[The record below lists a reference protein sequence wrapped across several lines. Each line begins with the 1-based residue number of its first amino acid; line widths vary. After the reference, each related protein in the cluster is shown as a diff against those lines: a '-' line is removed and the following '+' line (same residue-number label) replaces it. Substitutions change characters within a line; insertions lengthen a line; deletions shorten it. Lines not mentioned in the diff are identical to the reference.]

1 MSGAGKDTDRYAE
14 LVDRLFCRKA
24 TASYGPYKRIDEP
37 VVVLQDR
44 LMRVRMQTPGD
55 DYETFEMS
63 LFADIHKFA
72 GELWEHEVRSLL
84 RLQALNHPALPE
96 ITDGSFDATESIA
109 FTMTKENGSPLDID
123 WAVSWAQEHRIAAFE
138 QFSVLVD
145 ALSQL
150 HGSGILHRNLT
161 LGALRVHTP
170 PHSDAAEHLALSL
183 ERFEMSTLIG
193 NLLRAMGSST
203 QADEAQ
209 QSIRQLYLT
218 PPKNVEPARHLAYLA
233 PETHPSLFEGAPS
246 SRRDWDTTD
255 VFGLGV
261 LGFEL
266 FCGPIHSCVPVEYA
280 AVAVADDTGLRTAL
294 NKLHRAMRTHLANR
308 PELPGALTRVLR
320 SMLEPT
326 PKSRITSYEAARRIE
341 QDWEAVCGF
350 WEDKEENQ
358 RPHLV
363 AFMPDE
369 SVETIYK
376 QRNWISRSPDD
387 AAGRE
392 ELRAFFEKE
401 LRQAE
406 LVRSPNGAFG
416 YATGARE
423 ETLREAEWVLIG
435 ESAIWFCAY
444 FIENPTYRDRQR
456 VCDDMLV
463 IKYLR
468 DRDYA
473 QELVNAHPRRRLS
486 RIDLVSYRTGQDM
499 SHHRTGRPSWTRL
512 TESVSV
518 GARSKDPKDEEFLK
532 ALDFL
537 IDYQAVELNARKYP
551 FIRTE
556 RAAEDTPAG
565 DTPQGTAVLMYD
577 QQRDDERKHRN
588 ALLTVYA
595 MDPGRR
601 PHLGDFVADLGS
613 DDDDFIKL
621 DVVGTPDRPHFGR
634 DRIQVRVLRRLD
646 AHSVE
651 VRRIG
656 GGRIPASGWLR
667 PSTDSGSDI
676 QLGRQARAWH
686 SLRNL
691 PGLIR
696 ALREPLSFDL
706 GRGRYNDAD
715 DSGLEGNAPSVI
727 REMLSLHPFY
737 ALQGPPGTG
746 KTTVATHAVS
756 RYLRMEKGAR
766 ILVSAQSNFA
776 LDNLGIRLAEELGD
790 GIDKGQIL
798 MLREMPQM
806 GGIDKVDPRLHQHTL
821 EALTRRVVS
830 NIEHKLGGG
839 PGGSGA
845 RTDVTPSEAAL
856 VQQWL
861 ERVVPDQVEISDRIK
876 AGANIVLATCSMAAT
891 ITDTVR
897 DPSDLF
903 DWVLLEEA
911 AKAWP
916 TEVVTPLV
924 LGVRWTL
931 IGDHRQLGPH
941 RENDVRAFLHSLY
954 SHPDPDVQRHY
965 DARESYLKVLSLFGE
980 LFRTERER
988 PAQSRQVPP
997 LGSLDKQFRM
1007 HRTIAEPASRAFYP
1021 KDPVEQDPDLGLPNS
1036 FLTTHEAANVP
1047 HSVREPWFLEGHPLV
1062 WLDTTGRP
1070 GCADEGYWTNVGEVD
1085 LVDRL
1090 VTGMDPAP
1098 PDPSLPDA
1106 PGSLA
1111 VLTPYAAQ
1119 VALLNQRGSLR
1130 NRVHTVH
1137 SFQGREAHRV
1147 VVSLVRSTRRGDVL
1161 KSVGHVGQAEVINVL
1176 MSRAR
1181 RLLVM
1186 VGSLE
1191 HFAEH
1196 GGQDWRLVTDTVKR
1210 FGKVVRADEWE

>member
-1 MSGAGKDTDRYAE
+1 MSGPVKDTDWYAE
-14 LVDRLFCRKA
+14 LVDKLFCRPSA
-24 TASYGPYKRIDEP
+24 PYGPYKRITAP
-37 VVVLQDR
+37 VVVLEGR

-55 DYETFEMS
+55 EYETFEMS
-63 LFADIHKFA
+63 LFDGIHEFA

-84 RLQALNHPALPE
+84 RLQALNHPALPQ
-96 ITDGSFDATESIA
+96 IADGSFDATESIA
-109 FTMTKENGSPLDID
+109 FTMTTENGRPLDINR
-123 WAVSWAQEHRIAAFE
+123 AVVWAQTHRIAAFE

-161 LGALRVHTP
+161 LGALRVKTGL
-170 PHSDAAEHLALSL
+170 SEGSEHMALGL

-193 NLLRAMGSST
+193 NLLRSMGS
-203 QADEAQ
+203 QAQGDEAQ

-218 PPKNVEPARHLAYLA
+218 PPEHVEPARHLAYLA
-233 PETHPSLFEGAPS
+233 PETHPSLFDTLPM

-266 FCGPIHSCVPVEYA
+266 FCGPISERVPEQYRG
-280 AVAVADDTGLRTAL
+280 VAEADESGLRQAL
-294 NKLHRAMRTHLANR
+294 GKLHQAMRTHLSNR
-308 PELPGALTRVLR
+308 PELPSALTQVLTNMMSPR
-320 SMLEPT
+320 PEA
-326 PKSRITSYEAARRIE
+326 RFTSYEAARRIE
-341 QDWEAVCGF
+341 RDWEAVCGV
-350 WEDKEENQ
+350 WEDKDESQ
-358 RPHLV
+358 LPHLV

-369 SVETIYK
+369 SIETIYK
-376 QRNWISRSPDD
+376 QRKWISRSPDD

-392 ELRAFFEKE
+392 ELKAFFEKE

-416 YATGARE
+416 YASGRE
-423 ETLREAEWVLIG
+423 EKLREAEWVLIG
-435 ESAIWFCAY
+435 ESAVWFCAY
-444 FIENPTYRDRQR
+444 LYEDPTYKDGQR
-456 VCDDMLV
+456 IYDDTLV

-486 RIDLVSYRTGQDM
+486 RIDLVSYKARQDI
-499 SHHRTGRPSWTRL
+499 SHHRTGRPSWTQL
-512 TESVSV
+512 TDSVSV
-518 GARSKDPKDEEFLK
+518 GGRSKDHKDEAFLT

-551 FIRTE
+551 YVL
-556 RAAEDTPAG
+556 AEPPA
-565 DTPQGTAVLMYD
+565 DGTIVPARFGTGILTYD
-577 QQRDDERKHRN
+577 QRRDDERLHRK
-588 ALLTVYA
+588 ALLTFYA
-595 MDPGRR
+595 SDRGRR

-613 DDDDFIKL
+613 EEDDFVKL
-621 DVVGTPDRPHFGR
+621 DSSERPHFGR
-634 DRIQVRVLRRLD
+634 DRIQLQFMRRLD
-646 AHSVE
+646 AHSIE

-656 GGRIPASGWLR
+656 GGPVPASGWLR

-676 QLGRQARAWH
+676 QLGRQARARH
-686 SLRNL
+686 SLANL

-696 ALREPLSFDL
+696 ALREPLSIDL
-706 GRGRYNDAD
+706 GRGRYNDVD
-715 DSGLEGNAPSVI
+715 DGNLEGNAPSVI
-727 REMLSLHPFY
+727 RDMLSLHPFY

-756 RYLRMEKGAR
+756 RYLTMEKGAR
-766 ILVSAQSNFA
+766 VLVSAQSNFA
-776 LDNLGIRLAEELGD
+776 LDNLGIRLAEELAD

-798 MLREMPQM
+798 LLREMSEM
-806 GGIDKVDPRLHQHTL
+806 RGIDKVDDRLHQHTL
-821 EALTRRVVS
+821 PELTRAVVH
-830 NIEHKLGGG
+830 NIKQSLSRQLGT
-839 PGGSGA
+839 PGQNS
-845 RTDVTPSEAAL
+845 VTPSEKAL
-856 VQQWL
+856 AQLWL
-861 ERVVPDQVEISDRIK
+861 EQVEADQVEISDRIK
-876 AGANIVLATCSMAAT
+876 AGANVVLATCSIAAT

-941 RENDVRAFLHSLY
+941 RESDVRAFLTSLAG
-954 SHPDPDVQRHY
+954 HGDTDVRRHY
-965 DARESYLKVLSLFGE
+965 DARESYLKVLGLFGE
-980 LFRTERER
+980 LFRTQRER
-988 PAQSRQVPP
+988 PSLSRQVPP
-997 LGSLDKQFRM
+997 LGSLEKQFRM
-1007 HRTIAEPASRAFYP
+1007 HEVIAEPASRAFYP
-1021 KDPVEQDPDLGLPNS
+1021 KEPAEQDRELGLPVS
-1036 FLTTHEAANVP
+1036 FLTTHPSANEP
-1047 HSVREPWFLEGHPLV
+1047 HAVVQPWFLKGHPLV
-1062 WLDTTGRP
+1062 WIDTTGWP
-1070 GCADEGYWTNVGEVD
+1070 GCSDEGYWSNSGEVE

-1090 VTGMDPAP
+1090 VTDMQPAP
-1098 PDPSLPDA
+1098 PGILEPDA

-1119 VALLNQRGSLR
+1119 AALLKQRGSLR
-1130 NRVHTVH
+1130 GRVHTVH

-1147 VVSLVRSTRRGDVL
+1147 VVSLVRSSVRGNTL
-1161 KSVGHVGQAEVINVL
+1161 QNVGHVGQAEVINVL

-1186 VGSLE
+1186 VGSLS

-1196 GGQDWRLVTDTVKR
+1196 GGSDWRLVTDTVQR
-1210 FGKVVRADEWE
+1210 FGRIVRADEWE

>member
-1 MSGAGKDTDRYAE
+1 MSGPGQDTDRYAE
-14 LVDRLFCRKA
+14 LIDRLFCRRA
-24 TASYGPYKRIDEP
+24 TASYGPYERLNEP
-37 VVVLQDR
+37 VVVLKDR

-55 DYETFEMS
+55 EYETFEMS
-63 LFADIHKFA
+63 LFADIHEFA

-96 ITDGSFDATESIA
+96 IADGSFDATESIA
-109 FTMTKENGSPLDID
+109 FTMTKENGDPLDID
-123 WAVSWAQEHRIAAFE
+123 WAVSWAQEHQIAAFE

-161 LGALRVHTP
+161 LGALRIRTP

-218 PPKNVEPARHLAYLA
+218 PPENVELARHLAYLA
-233 PETHPSLFEGAPS
+233 PETHASLFEGAPS

-266 FCGPIHSCVPVEYA
+266 FCGPIHSCVPAEYA
-280 AVAVADDTGLRTAL
+280 AVAAADDTGLRAAL
-294 NKLHRAMRTHLANR
+294 NKLHRAMRSHLANR
-308 PELPGALTRVLR
+308 PKLPDALARVIR
-320 SMLEPT
+320 SMLEPA
-326 PKSRITSYEAARRIE
+326 PKSRITSYGAARRIE
-341 QDWEAVCGF
+341 QGWEAVCGV
-350 WEDKEENQ
+350 WEDKNENQ

-392 ELRAFFEKE
+392 ELKAFFEKE

-423 ETLREAEWVLIG
+423 ETLREAEWILIG
-435 ESAIWFCAY
+435 ESAVWFCAY
-444 FIENPTYRDRQR
+444 FIENPAYRDRQR

-463 IKYLR
+463 IKYLK

-486 RIDLVSYRTGQDM
+486 RIELVAYRTGQDM
-499 SHHRTGRPSWTRL
+499 SHHRAGRPSWTQL
-512 TESVSV
+512 TDSVSV
-518 GARSKDPKDEEFLK
+518 GVRSRDPKDEEFLK

-537 IDYQAVELNARKYP
+537 IDYQSVELNARKYP
-551 FIRTE
+551 FVRSE
-556 RAAEDTPAG
+556 PAAGGAPAN
-565 DTPQGTAVLMYD
+565 DTPQSTAVLTYN

-588 ALLTVYA
+588 ALLTAYS
-595 MDPGRR
+595 MDPVRR

-613 DDDDFIKL
+613 EEEEFIRL
-621 DVVGTPDRPHFGR
+621 DVVGTPTRPHFGR
-634 DRIQVRVLRRLD
+634 DRIQVKVVRRLD
-646 AHSVE
+646 PYSVE

-656 GGRIPASGWLR
+656 GGAIPPSGWLR

-676 QLGRQARAWH
+676 QLGRQARARH

-706 GRGRYNDAD
+706 GRGRYNDVD

-756 RYLRMEKGAR
+756 RYLRLEKGAR

-798 MLREMPQM
+798 MLREMPQV
-806 GGIDKVDPRLHQHTL
+806 GGIDKVDPRLHGHTL
-821 EALTRRVVS
+821 EELTRQVVS
-830 NIEHKLGGG
+830 NIERTLGGG
-839 PGGSGA
+839 PGHAGA
-845 RTDVTPSEAAL
+845 LKDVTPSEAAL
-856 VQQWL
+856 AQEWR

-941 RENDVRAFLHSLY
+941 RESDVRTFLHSLH
-954 SHPDPDVQRHY
+954 SHPDPDVKRHY
-965 DARESYLKVLSLFGE
+965 DARDSYLEVLSLFGQ
-980 LFRTERER
+980 LFRTKRER
-988 PAQSRQVPP
+988 PARSRQVPP

-1007 HRTIAEPASRAFYP
+1007 HRTIAEPAARAFYP
-1021 KDPVEQDPDLGLPNS
+1021 KVPIERDPDLGLPNS
-1036 FLTTHEAANVP
+1036 FLTTHSGADEP
-1047 HSVREPWFLEGHPLV
+1047 HGVRAPWFLEGHPLV
-1062 WLDTTGRP
+1062 WLDTTDQP
-1070 GCADEGYWTNVGEVD
+1070 GCADEGYWTNIGEVD

-1090 VTGMDPAP
+1090 VSDMHPAPSDPALH
-1098 PDPSLPDA
+1098 DK

-1119 VALLNQRGSLR
+1119 VALLKQRGSLR

-1161 KSVGHVGQAEVINVL
+1161 KSVGHVGQAEVVNVL

-1196 GGQDWRLVTDTVKR
+1196 GGHDWRVVTDTVQR
-1210 FGKVVRADEWE
+1210 FGKVVRVADWE